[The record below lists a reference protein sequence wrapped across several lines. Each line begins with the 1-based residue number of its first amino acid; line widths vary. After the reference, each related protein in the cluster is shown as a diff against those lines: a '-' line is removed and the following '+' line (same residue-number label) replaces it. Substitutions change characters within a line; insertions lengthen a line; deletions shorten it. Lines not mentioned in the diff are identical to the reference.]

1 MTTNKYWRFLERLR
15 RQSVNVY
22 GMPIDLMKE
31 FGLPRREA
39 RKIWQDWVA
48 NYNEEIITM
57 FTTLGQLTIKGKNMH
72 ISRLSVET
80 GDVEIQG
87 EVCALGY
94 SDNLSKKS
102 SLISKL
108 FR

>member
-1 MTTNKYWRFLERLR
+1 MAENRNENQIQNIFLENRKKM
-15 RQSVNVY
+15 SISGV
-22 GMPIDLMKE
+22 KE
-31 FGLPRREA
+31 
-39 RKIWQDWVA
+39 VA
-48 NYNEEIITM
+48 NFNEEIITM

>member
-1 MTTNKYWRFLERLR
+1 MAENRNENQIQNIFLENRKKM
-15 RQSVNVY
+15 SISGV
-22 GMPIDLMKE
+22 KE
-31 FGLPRREA
+31 
-39 RKIWQDWVA
+39 VA
-48 NYNEEIITM
+48 NFNEEMITM